1 MNQRPSKIIAGLKA
15 IPANVFSG
23 FVVSLIALPL
33 GLGLAMASDAP
44 PMAGVISAVVGGIVL
59 SILGGSHVTIAGPGN
74 GLVGVLL
81 VTIATLGLHDAYLAI
96 IFSGLLLIVLGC
108 LRLGKLADF
117 FPSSAIQGML
127 AAIGLIILGKQFH
140 IMLGNRLSLE
150 RNLDYLF
157 AMPKALLNVFQ
168 YQDIGTIGACA
179 SGIISLSILMI
190 YPRLRNRYW
199 QLVPAPMWIVL
210 LSIGFSYYCELIL
223 KIPNPIASDYM
234 ISGILT
240 LEQLIDDVPEIR
252 FSAMNNW
259 IFWSQVLALTLISSI
274 ESLLSIKAVDQLDP
288 SKRRSNVTRDIK
300 ALGLATAIS
309 GFLGGLNVVTVIA
322 RSSVNVNSG
331 GSNRSSNFFHAVFL
345 VLFVFLFSAQLERI
359 PLPALMAILVFTG
372 YKLAAPKKLIK
383 IFSIGKEQLAIYF
396 ITLVATLQIG
406 LVAGIIIGATSTFI
420 IHVVSTRNFELFTR
434 NFLKPNVL
442 MFKESEGAGQY
453 YISVKHFCTFVNFFR
468 LKSKLDQIPETETVV
483 LDLSLC
489 EFVDH
494 TVMDSLSAYQELFE
508 KRGGHIEVIGLDAHS
523 ADSSHPFAIRKTA
536 PLSGLMNPNMTKRQ
550 IVLSKLSQDY
560 NYEYHPNRLNK
571 AAFLES
577 FIFFRSKKVNYI
589 HNLIISK
596 DQPITA
602 FDINF
607 TEGEFIAKE
616 VVNTT
621 MVHIDL
627 QRILPE
633 FTLDKDGFLRRL
645 YGVAGFSNI
654 NISSPGDFSKR
665 FYLLGAQ
672 PDDVKN
678 FFSKTIVHFFESN
691 PYFHIES
698 NGKSLLIFGKER
710 SASVQEITNLIGFSS
725 RLYQVIEDEHSQNL

>member
-1 MNQRPSKIIAGLKA
+1 MSQKPNKLIDGLKA
-15 IPANVFSG
+15 IPANMFSG

-44 PMAGVISAVVGGIVL
+44 PMAGVISAVVGGVVM

-81 VTIATLGLHDAYLAI
+81 VAITTLGLQDAYLAI
-96 IFSGLLLIVLGC
+96 ICSGLLLIVLGY

-150 RNLDYLF
+150 GNLEYLF
-157 AMPKALLNVFQ
+157 AMPKALLNVFN
-168 YQDIGTIGACA
+168 YQDVGTIAACL
-179 SGIISLSILMI
+179 SGVVSLSILVF

-210 LSIGFSYYCELIL
+210 MSIGFSYYCELIL
-223 KIPNPIASDYM
+223 KTPNPIASDYM
-234 ISGILT
+234 ISGILS
-240 LEQLIDDVPEIR
+240 LEQLMEDVPEIGL
-252 FSAMNNW
+252 STLNDW
-259 IFWSQVLALTLISSI
+259 VFWSQVLALALISSV

-288 SKRRSNVTRDIK
+288 KKRRSNFTRDVK
-300 ALGLATAIS
+300 ALGLATAVS

-345 VLFVFLFSAQLERI
+345 LLFVFLFSTQLERI

-372 YKLAAPKKLIK
+372 YKLAAPKNLIK
-383 IFSIGKEQLAIYF
+383 MLSIGKEQLIIYF
-396 ITLVATLQIG
+396 VTLLATLQIG
-406 LVAGIIIGATSTFI
+406 LVAGIIIGTTSTFI
-420 IHVVSTRNFELFTR
+420 IHVVSTGNFQLFTR

-442 MFKESEGAGQY
+442 MFKESEGVGQY
-453 YISVKHFCTFVNFFR
+453 YISVKHFCSFVNFFR
-468 LKSKLDQIPETETVV
+468 LKSKLDQVPETETVV

-489 EFVDH
+489 KFVDH
-494 TVMDSLSAYQELFE
+494 TVMDSLSSYQELFE
-508 KRGGHIEVIGLDAHS
+508 KRGGSFEVIGLDAHS
-523 ADSSHPFAIRKTA
+523 ADSSHPFAIRKTV
-536 PLSGLMNPNMTKRQ
+536 PFSGILNQNMTKRQ
-550 IVLSKLSQDY
+550 IVLAELSKDY
-560 NYEYHPNRLNK
+560 NFEYRPKKQRK
-571 AAFLES
+571 APFLES

-589 HNLIISK
+589 HNLIKSK

-602 FDINF
+602 FDVNF

-621 MVHIDL
+621 MVYVDL

-654 NISSPGDFSKR
+654 SISSPGDFSKR
-665 FYLLGAQ
+665 FYLLGAK
-672 PDDVKN
+672 PDEVKD
-678 FFSKTIVHFFESN
+678 FFSKTVVHFFESN

-698 NGKSLLIFGKER
+698 NGNSLLVFGKER
-710 SASVQEITNLIGFSS
+710 SASVQEITNLIDFSG
-725 RLYQVIEDEHSQNL
+725 RLYQVIENEQS